1 MSRARLFR
9 NSPSRRTAPQNC
21 TTCGFYPQDD
31 IKSLVQYAHVR
42 GIRVIPE
49 FELLSHA
56 TSICGPLKS
65 VGIVCC
71 SGKWGMLQ
79 LGNDPTGN
87 TTRILSA
94 LLAEMIPLFPD
105 SVVHIGGDET
115 QYETSGSVET
125 LSAMTS

>member
-1 MSRARLFR
+1 MLMGLFLYI
-9 NSPSRRTAPQNC
+9 C
-21 TTCGFYPQDD
+21 TFT
-31 IKSLVQYAHVR
+31 
-42 GIRVIPE
+42 
-49 FELLSHA
+49 
-56 TSICGPLKS
+56 GPLKS

-94 LLAEMIPLFPD
+94 LLAEMVPLFPD

-115 QYETSGSVET
+115 QYETSGSVINVLTTRTCSTT
-125 LSAMTS
+125 LMGRSTPGSSTLPVLYADVRSILVVFQC

>member
-1 MSRARLFR
+1 M
-9 NSPSRRTAPQNC
+9 
-21 TTCGFYPQDD
+21 
-31 IKSLVQYAHVR
+31 QYAHVR

-115 QYETSGSVET
+115 QYETTGSVET
-125 LSAMTS
+125 